1 MFVASIN
8 LIFTVYEICYLL
20 SLLFGNEMPF
30 EGKIKRA
37 VMYRKIEKPLFASF
51 GFSVIN
57 VFLKFPTQIFL
68 TNFK

>member
-1 MFVASIN
+1 
-8 LIFTVYEICYLL
+8 
-20 SLLFGNEMPF
+20 MPF